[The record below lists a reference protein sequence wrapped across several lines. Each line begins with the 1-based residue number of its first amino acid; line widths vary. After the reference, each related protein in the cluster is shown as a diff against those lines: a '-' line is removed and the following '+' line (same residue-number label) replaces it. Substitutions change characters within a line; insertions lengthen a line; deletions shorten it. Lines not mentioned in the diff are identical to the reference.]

1 MCEWNTVLSVCSRT
15 LEKMDEALDK
25 VVCNKFMGKIP
36 IYELHPKDGLY
47 NFTLKDIEFSFNLS
61 Y

>member
-1 MCEWNTVLSVCSRT
+1 
-15 LEKMDEALDK
+15 MDEALDK
-25 VVCNKFMGKIP
+25 VACNKFMGKIP

-61 Y
+61 YWGIKNFLSFPEDGF